1 MPDANSGSLGYQL
14 LLQLFLIIVN
24 AFFASAEIAIISIND
39 NKLDRL
45 ADKGDKRAIRL
56 LSFTSQPARFLAT
69 IQVGITFAGFLGSAF
84 AADNFSERLVSWLVS
99 IGISA
104 PIPTLR
110 TVSVIIITLI
120 LSYFTL
126 VFGELVPKR
135 IAMRKAEPL
144 ALFMSGPVVFIANI
158 FAPLVWLL
166 TVSTN
171 TLLKLFRIDPHAED
185 NEITEEEI
193 RMMLD
198 EGSEQGSI
206 HPEEREMIENVFEF
220 NNKTADEVMT
230 HRMEV
235 SILWM
240 DETLEQWE
248 KTIIESRHTIYP
260 VCGDTV
266 DEVIGVLSIKDF
278 YRIPDRTK
286 EKVLKEAIKPAYF
299 VPESVR
305 TDILFRNMRLTR
317 NHFAV
322 VLDEYGGLSGIV
334 TMNDLIEEIVGDLG
348 DQDEPDLPEIE
359 RLDTATWKISGSAP
373 LELVAEQTGVY
384 LPIDEYETFGGFVF
398 GLLGNIPEDGSKPEL
413 EEYGLQIKIQKV
425 QDHRLKTAVVCLSE
439 IPGQKDKA
447 KR

>member
-1 MPDANSGSLGYQL
+1 MPDGGSGSLGYQL
-14 LLQLFLIIVN
+14 LLQFFLIFIN
-24 AFFASAEIAIISIND
+24 AVFASAEIAIISIKD
-39 NKLDRL
+39 NKLERL
-45 ADKGDKRAIRL
+45 ADKGDKRAKRL

-84 AADNFSERLVSWLVS
+84 AADNFSERLVNWLVNM
-99 IGISA
+99 GINV
-104 PIPTLR
+104 PVPTLR
-110 TVSVIIITLI
+110 TISVIIITLI

-126 VFGELVPKR
+126 VLGELVPKR
-135 IAMRKAEPL
+135 IAMRKAETL
-144 ALFMSGPVVFIANI
+144 ALFMSDPITFIAKL

-171 TLLKLFRIDPHAED
+171 ALLKLIRIDPHAED

-198 EGSEQGSI
+198 EGSEKGSI

-240 DETLEQWE
+240 DESLSQWE
-248 KTIIESRHTIYP
+248 KTINESRHTIYP

-266 DEVIGVLSIKDF
+266 DDVIGILSIKDF
-278 YRIPDRTK
+278 YRLSDRTK
-286 EKVLKEAIKPAYF
+286 EKVLKEALKPAYF

-305 TDILFRNMRLTR
+305 TDILFRNMRVTR

-322 VLDEYGGLSGIV
+322 VLDEYGGLSGII
-334 TMNDLIEEIVGDLG
+334 TMNDLIEEIVGELG
-348 DQDEPDLPEIE
+348 DQDEPELPEIE
-359 RLDTATWKISGSAP
+359 RLDTTTWKIRGSAP
-373 LELVAEQTGVY
+373 LELVAKQTGVY
-384 LPIDEYETFGGFVF
+384 LPVDEYETFGGFVF

-425 QDHRLKTAVVCLSE
+425 EDHRLKTAVVCLSE
-439 IPGQKDKA
+439 VPAEKDKV
-447 KR
+447 KQ